1 VGFEKRKPMVFLS
14 KTYDS
19 QAITY
24 GFWIKNLWFP
34 KEKTIGF
41 RMDNLWFA
49 QQKAMVLYYGN
60 STKNQ
65 IRKMALSGSGQG

>member
-1 VGFEKRKPMVFLS
+1 MVFGL
-14 KTYDS
+14 K
-19 QAITY
+19 TY
-24 GFWIKNLWFP
+24 GFQK
-34 KEKTIGF
+34 KKTIGF

-65 IRKMALSGSGQG
+65 IREMALSGFGQG